1 MGLLRMM
8 VVMITDLA
16 GEGYIGNSMALS
28 GKGEKAKRQ
37 KKLRTVKVIF
47 RSRASRLI
55 RADSS

>member
-8 VVMITDLA
+8 VVMMTDLA

-37 KKLRTVKVIF
+37 KKSRTVKVIF
-47 RSRASRLI
+47 
-55 RADSS
+55 